1 MTGEIFSNFSLVFTN
16 INTSRFRIRDNDKET
31 GSSKTVSQALM
42 LQTQQEET
50 PSLQQQPHSNVK
62 ILQKHLTGHY
72 LHLSASIDKWW
83 ARLHNSTAHT
93 VTK

>member
-1 MTGEIFSNFSLVFTN
+1 MIKKLDHQKS
-16 INTSRFRIRDNDKET
+16 
-31 GSSKTVSQALM
+31 VSQALM

-72 LHLSASIDKWW
+72 LHSSTSIDKWW

>member
-1 MTGEIFSNFSLVFTN
+1 
-16 INTSRFRIRDNDKET
+16 
-31 GSSKTVSQALM
+31 M

-62 ILQKHLTGHY
+62 ILQEHLTGHY
-72 LHLSASIDKWW
+72 LHSSASIDKWW